1 MSGGENGHHNQ
12 ARRLKFLKLIPGGN
26 PTILIT
32 EPDVPQAERM
42 KTALRLMHPLH
53 LQAEQVGFAQTQAA
67 PPRLEMMG
75 GEFCL
80 NATRSLAF
88 EAARRNRFL
97 PLAGTED
104 LFGLVRC
111 SGQPASLPVR
121 VAEGK
126 RLLRLS
132 RQEQSPL
139 FELDCYVTMECGAS
153 PDDML
158 EAAPGA
164 VLVRLPGICHL
175 LLDENRYPQPAN
187 QPASLA
193 GGPAKA
199 LEEEAAI
206 WRKKL
211 NMDCEPACGVVW
223 YKAFCPHE
231 GPDGVKTMYYR
242 ITPLVYVSETNTSI
256 LESACGSASLAL
268 SLLAAAQER
277 PAGALKLEIFQP
289 SHERLLI
296 HLQNITDKPDTYL
309 AEVGGPVWLCAEGE
323 AFI

>member
-12 ARRLKFLKLIPGGN
+12 AQRLKFLKLIPGGN
-26 PTILIT
+26 PTILVT
-32 EPDVPQAERM
+32 EPDVPPAERM

-53 LQAEQVGFAQTQAA
+53 LQAEQVGFVKTRTA

-88 EAARRNRFL
+88 EAARQGRFL

-111 SGQPASLPVR
+111 SGHPSTLPVR

-132 RQEQSPL
+132 RQEQAPL
-139 FELDCYVTMECGAS
+139 FELDCYVSLECSLG
-153 PDDML
+153 PEEIQ

-187 QPASLA
+187 QP
-193 GGPAKA
+193 GGPPKT
-199 LEEEAAI
+199 LEEEAAV

-223 YKAFCPHE
+223 YKAFCPDE
-231 GPDGVKTMYYR
+231 GPDGVKTLYYR
-242 ITPLVYVSETNTSI
+242 ITPLVFVSETKTSV

-268 SLLAAAQER
+268 SLLAAAQEQ
-277 PAGALKLEIFQP
+277 PADALNLQIFQP
-289 SHERLLI
+289 SHEHLLV
-296 HLQNITDKPDTYL
+296 HLQRNPERPDTCQV
-309 AEVGGPVWLCAEGE
+309 EVGGPVWLCAEGE
-323 AFI
+323 AYI